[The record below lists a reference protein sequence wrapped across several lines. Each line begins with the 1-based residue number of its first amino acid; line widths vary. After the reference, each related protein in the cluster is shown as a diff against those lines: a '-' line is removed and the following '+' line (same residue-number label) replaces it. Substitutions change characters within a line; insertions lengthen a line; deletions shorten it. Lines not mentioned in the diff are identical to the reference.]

1 MLNSKDIRNVKFS
14 KSVGGYKQEEVDILL
29 DKVEA
34 DYELFERTIKELQ
47 TKVESAESEVEN
59 FKTSQNSIQNVL
71 VSAQKLADQIVDEAK
86 AKSDLIVKNAEANI
100 ELITAREKEL
110 TEAFERKAI
119 ERKAMLQKELDTMVS
134 NAESKRAAIEKA
146 TADSVTRQQIL
157 FDKFK
162 LEVSAFKAEITRSYK
177 EHLEILQKLPDEV
190 PMNPKDMAEAVSAA
204 IDKAPAPESF
214 LEQPVKEEKIP
225 VEIIDVFEENDD
237 QPKTEQSEIIDVVS
251 DSNDDNDLNSGF
263 VISDVENIVSDED

>member
-119 ERKAMLQKELDTMVS
+119 ERKATLQKELDTMVS

-204 IDKAPAPESF
+204 IDRAPAPETF

-251 DSNDDNDLNSGF
+251 DSNDDKDLNSGF

>member
-34 DYELFERTIKELQ
+34 DYELFERTVKELQ
-47 TKVESAESEVEN
+47 AKIDSFEKEIDGYKN
-59 FKTSQNSIQNVL
+59 SQSSIQNVL
-71 VSAQKLADQIVDEAK
+71 LSAQKLADQIVDEAK
-86 AKSDLIVKNAEANI
+86 AKSEQIVKNAEANI

-110 TEAFERKAI
+110 AENFDNKAQERKDA
-119 ERKAMLQKELDTMVS
+119 LQKELDVMVS
-134 NAESKRAAIEKA
+134 KAEAKRVAIEKA
-146 TADSVTRQQIL
+146 TADSVVREQIL
-157 FDKFK
+157 FDKLK

-190 PMNPKDMAEAVSAA
+190 PMDPKTMTEAVSTA

-214 LEQPVKEEKIP
+214 FEAPEVQAEVIEETKIVP
-225 VEIIDVFEENDD
+225 E
-237 QPKTEQSEIIDVVS
+237 TEMVD
-251 DSNDDNDLNSGF
+251 
-263 VISDVENIVSDED
+263 VISDSRDIKESSSGFTIALDDVDSEE